1 MDITELAVLQQ
12 LQCIS
17 LPDKNGREPYIWPAL
32 IPIDIATPN
41 GFPTIGVVPTE
52 ADNNG
57 TSGYLLSSDMHDGDS
72 ADIPAFVGALGHG
85 SNDTFPRRDLLLV
98 VVLWEHHDFPQGAID
113 VGYNSFLSTL
123 LCGVATNLPFLD
135 DLSVLEGIAQNV
147 QTAVTT
153 AIKNA
158 LPLTFIGSQDIL
170 VGFGVQ
176 RFTNPPVAG
185 TNPDFS
191 LPIFTDPSGGPQS
204 QYVIN
209 GQIQVSV
216 DQCTAQE
223 AAVTQAQLQVDT
235 INAQLNVLLQE
246 WQHASAG
253 MRTYILKQRQK
264 LNAELGA
271 ARARLDKAKQ
281 ALAACKAQND

>member
-41 GFPTIGVVPTE
+41 SFPAIGVVPTE

-57 TSGYLLSSDMHDGDS
+57 TSGYLLSSDMQAGDS

-113 VGYNSFLSTL
+113 AGYNSFLCTL
-123 LCGVATNLPFLD
+123 LCGVATNLLFLD
-135 DLSVLEGIAQNV
+135 DLSVVEGIAQNV
-147 QTAVTT
+147 QTAVGT
-153 AIKNA
+153 AIKCA
-158 LPLTFIGSQDIL
+158 LPLTFIGSKDIL

-176 RFTNPPVAG
+176 RFTNLPAG
-185 TNPDFS
+185 TNSFS
-191 LPIFTDPSGGPQS
+191 LPIFTGPSAGPQS